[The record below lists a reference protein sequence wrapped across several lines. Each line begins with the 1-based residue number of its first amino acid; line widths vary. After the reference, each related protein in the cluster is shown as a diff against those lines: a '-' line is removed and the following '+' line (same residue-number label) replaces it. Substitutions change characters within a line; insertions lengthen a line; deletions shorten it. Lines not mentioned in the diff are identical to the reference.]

1 MPESLALGDIVSIAV
16 LLLAAYIHGA
26 AGFGFPLVATP
37 LLVLSMDLRSAILLT
52 LLPTIA
58 INLVSIVS
66 EPRWREAMGR
76 FWPIPVFT
84 MAGSVLGTQL
94 LLSVDP
100 EPFRLL
106 LACVLVAFLLLDRPR
121 GGGPEH
127 SVPGW
132 GLSLLGLGM
141 GLMAGLV
148 NIFSPIVVAFALYTR
163 MSPALMVATFNL
175 SFITSKSGQLMS
187 FAVGDALDP
196 SVIRLALIAL
206 PLVLLALWIGIR
218 LRRRLHQDV
227 YRVWLRRG
235 LWVIVVALLVQSV

>member
-1 MPESLALGDIVSIAV
+1 MPEGLALGDIVSIAV

-66 EPRWREAMGR
+66 EPRWREALRR

-84 MAGSVLGTQL
+84 MAGSVLGTQV

-106 LACVLVAFLLLDRPR
+106 LASSSSRFCCWTGRR

-132 GLSLLGLGM
+132 GLALLGLGM

>member
-1 MPESLALGDIVSIAV
+1 
-16 LLLAAYIHGA
+16 
-26 AGFGFPLVATP
+26 
-37 LLVLSMDLRSAILLT
+37 
-52 LLPTIA
+52 
-58 INLVSIVS
+58 
-66 EPRWREAMGR
+66 
-76 FWPIPVFT
+76 
-84 MAGSVLGTQL
+84 
-94 LLSVDP
+94 
-100 EPFRLL
+100 
-106 LACVLVAFLLLDRPR
+106 
-121 GGGPEH
+121 
-127 SVPGW
+127 
-132 GLSLLGLGM
+132 M